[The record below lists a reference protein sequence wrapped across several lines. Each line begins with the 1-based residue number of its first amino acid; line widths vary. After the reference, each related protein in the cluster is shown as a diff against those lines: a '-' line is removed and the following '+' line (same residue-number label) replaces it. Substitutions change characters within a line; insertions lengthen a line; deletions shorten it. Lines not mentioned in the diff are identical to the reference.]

1 MSQELQNLI
10 CLYFN
15 LRRLGEAD
23 AGRCLESAYQL
34 ALSEMRAEARANG
47 IGDAEVPKG
56 LW

>member
-47 IGDAEVPKG
+47 IGDAEVPSG